1 MQLKNYYLGLDIGSN
16 SVGYAVTDTEY
27 NLLKFNRNPAW
38 GVTVFDEAALKA
50 ERRVRRTTRRRYDR
64 KKERIHLLQELF
76 APEIAKVDER
86 FFIRLQES
94 QLYREDTGDSFTF
107 FCDSDYTDVDY
118 FREYPTIH
126 HLITELMDNPAP
138 HDARLVYLA
147 CAWLVAHR
155 GHFLSNVNKDKLGD
169 IRDFDTTFRRF
180 NAFFTDNEYLIPW
193 STDNVDEIAAAL
205 KAKEKMS
212 AKVANLTAVLMHG
225 KKFSK
230 VPQEGFPYSLNA
242 IIKLLAGKEVPLKD
256 LFAKDEYDGKVSLNM
271 SEDSYADIL
280 TAIGDDFE
288 LITALRSVYD
298 WAVLSDILGDQSTI
312 SAAKKAVYYQHM
324 KDLAFLKHVL
334 RKYSPADYKKM
345 FFNPESGIN
354 YTCYVH
360 NAGDYNSDLKEL
372 KNIEDFFKY
381 VLKVVS
387 PIKPDE
393 EDKEQFEDMMQRLE
407 FHTFLPKQKSS
418 SNRVIPYQL
427 YWYEL
432 DRILNNAE
440 KYLPFLTE
448 VDEDGYSVSYKIRSI
463 FLFKVPYFVGPT
475 NENSCHA
482 WLKRKQGKIYPWN
495 FNEMVDLDAS
505 EEQFIRRMTN
515 TCTYLPGESV
525 LPKDSLCYHKFMV
538 LNELNNICINGLK
551 LSVEL
556 KQNIYNDL
564 FMRQKKVKKES
575 LITYL
580 IRHKVIEKGQET
592 SVSGIDDDIHSN
604 LTPQIAFRN
613 LLQKGILSEEDAE
626 RIIERSSY
634 AEDNHRLDNWLLKNY
649 PKLSEENRKYLCSIK
664 VKGFGR
670 LSKKFL
676 CELEGADTETGES
689 FTILSALWNT
699 QHNLME
705 LLSKRYTFLKNIDEY
720 VNEYYAENPHTLEE
734 RLDEM
739 YASNAVRR
747 VVYRVFDIVKDV
759 TKVFGEPQK
768 IFIETT
774 RGAMPDQ
781 KGKRTKSRKQQILD
795 LYKKFEK
802 TEFQEDVCRLQK
814 ELESLGNGA
823 EKVLQSDRVFLY
835 FMQLGRCLY
844 SNEYIIYDAMAG
856 KSKFNIEHIYPQSVV
871 KDDSVL
877 NNKIL
882 ANSKINDEKKNNYP
896 VSSEIQT
903 KMRPFWEVL
912 KEKGAITEEK
922 FRRLT
927 RTEPFSNDERWE
939 FINRQLNET
948 SHATKIVATL
958 LKERYP
964 QIEVVYSKAGL
975 VSDFRQE
982 FKLLKS
988 RSYNDLH
995 HAVDA
1000 YLNIVV
1006 GNVYNM
1012 KFSKQWFNITSE
1024 YSLKC
1029 DAIFKNSVICSKTT
1043 VWDPEYMLPKVQV
1056 TAARNNAHFTKYA
1069 FIKTGKLF
1077 DEKPV
1082 SKASGLVPLKNGMD
1096 TEKYGGYNKAS
1107 ISFLLPVHYKAGKK
1121 EDTIIL
1127 PIAIMY
1133 KDRFFSDT
1141 AFANEYIVNRISSI
1155 IGKPVDEV
1163 SFPLGMKPWKINTVL
1178 SFDGFRMCITGNGNK
1193 GKVLKLQSLIQFST
1207 EPKWSTYMKKLER
1220 LAKKAEDNKSYIF
1233 SEEYDK
1239 VNREDNKVL
1248 YDLYINKLTNS
1259 IYQKRPNIPI
1269 DTLVAGK
1276 EKFKDLSEIEQA
1288 KLLLKIQ
1295 ELFRASTGRSD
1306 LSGIGGVANTGSITC
1321 STLVSNWKNK
1331 YKDVRLINMS
1341 PSGLWE
1347 QRSKNLLDIL

>member
-1 MQLKNYYLGLDIGSN
+1 
-16 SVGYAVTDTEY
+16 
-27 NLLKFNRNPAW
+27 
-38 GVTVFDEAALKA
+38 
-50 ERRVRRTTRRRYDR
+50 
-64 KKERIHLLQELF
+64 
-76 APEIAKVDER
+76 
-86 FFIRLQES
+86 
-94 QLYREDTGDSFTF
+94 
-107 FCDSDYTDVDY
+107 
-118 FREYPTIH
+118 
-126 HLITELMDNPAP
+126 
-138 HDARLVYLA
+138 
-147 CAWLVAHR
+147 
-155 GHFLSNVNKDKLGD
+155 
-169 IRDFDTTFRRF
+169 
-180 NAFFTDNEYLIPW
+180 
-193 STDNVDEIAAAL
+193 
-205 KAKEKMS
+205 
-212 AKVANLTAVLMHG
+212 
-225 KKFSK
+225 
-230 VPQEGFPYSLNA
+230 
-242 IIKLLAGKEVPLKD
+242 
-256 LFAKDEYDGKVSLNM
+256 
-271 SEDSYADIL
+271 
-280 TAIGDDFE
+280 
-288 LITALRSVYD
+288 
-298 WAVLSDILGDQSTI
+298 
-312 SAAKKAVYYQHM
+312 
-324 KDLAFLKHVL
+324 
-334 RKYSPADYKKM
+334 
-345 FFNPESGIN
+345 
-354 YTCYVH
+354 
-360 NAGDYNSDLKEL
+360 
-372 KNIEDFFKY
+372 
-381 VLKVVS
+381 
-387 PIKPDE
+387 
-393 EDKEQFEDMMQRLE
+393 
-407 FHTFLPKQKSS
+407 
-418 SNRVIPYQL
+418 
-427 YWYEL
+427 
-432 DRILNNAE
+432 
-440 KYLPFLTE
+440 
-448 VDEDGYSVSYKIRSI
+448 
-463 FLFKVPYFVGPT
+463 
-475 NENSCHA
+475 
-482 WLKRKQGKIYPWN
+482 
-495 FNEMVDLDAS
+495 
-505 EEQFIRRMTN
+505 
-515 TCTYLPGESV
+515 
-525 LPKDSLCYHKFMV
+525 
-538 LNELNNICINGLK
+538 
-551 LSVEL
+551 
-556 KQNIYNDL
+556 
-564 FMRQKKVKKES
+564 
-575 LITYL
+575 
-580 IRHKVIEKGQET
+580 
-592 SVSGIDDDIHSN
+592 
-604 LTPQIAFRN
+604 
-613 LLQKGILSEEDAE
+613 
-626 RIIERSSY
+626 
-634 AEDNHRLDNWLLKNY
+634 
-649 PKLSEENRKYLCSIK
+649 
-664 VKGFGR
+664 
-670 LSKKFL
+670 
-676 CELEGADTETGES
+676 
-689 FTILSALWNT
+689 
-699 QHNLME
+699 
-705 LLSKRYTFLKNIDEY
+705 
-720 VNEYYAENPHTLEE
+720 
-734 RLDEM
+734 
-739 YASNAVRR
+739 
-747 VVYRVFDIVKDV
+747 
-759 TKVFGEPQK
+759 
-768 IFIETT
+768 
-774 RGAMPDQ
+774 
-781 KGKRTKSRKQQILD
+781 
-795 LYKKFEK
+795 
-802 TEFQEDVCRLQK
+802 
-814 ELESLGNGA
+814 
-823 EKVLQSDRVFLY
+823 
-835 FMQLGRCLY
+835 MQLGRCLY